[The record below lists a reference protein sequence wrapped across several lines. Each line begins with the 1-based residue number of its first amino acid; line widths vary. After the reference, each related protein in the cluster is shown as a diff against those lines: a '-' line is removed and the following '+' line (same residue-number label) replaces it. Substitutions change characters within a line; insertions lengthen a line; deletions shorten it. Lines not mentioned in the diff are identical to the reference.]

1 MIDRYLLRYV
11 LAVIDHGNFTRAAEA
26 CNVTQSTLSIGIGK
40 LESMLGQR
48 LFRRTSRR
56 VDLTPEG
63 VRFAAHAREIEAAFQ
78 RAEQSMDAGSPQ
90 RVLRLGVLSTLPAD
104 LVARLAVRLG
114 QDSGAQVELIEGRA
128 RDLRERLQ
136 TGRID
141 LALTLDQGG
150 GISSVPVHEES
161 YAMALPPTHPLASA
175 GQIEAVDLAD
185 NVMLVRRHCEVLAQ
199 TSQFFTARGVRPF
212 FAART
217 TRDDQA
223 LAYVASGLGVTL
235 MPACFRH
242 PGVVM
247 VPLAGFDL
255 TRTIAV
261 EAMRESAD
269 QALCATLARKGF
281 ADIMG
286 W

>member
-63 VRFAAHAREIEAAFQ
+63 VRFAMHAREIEAAFQ
-78 RAEQSMDAGSPQ
+78 RAEQAAGDASPG

-114 QDSGAQVELIEGRA
+114 QESGAQVELIEGRA

-150 GISSVPVHEES
+150 GIASAPVHQEG
-161 YAMALPPTHPLASA
+161 YRMALPPTHPLANA
-175 GQIEAVDLAD
+175 GEIDAVDLAD

-235 MPACFRH
+235 MPACFH
-242 PGVVM
+242 HAGVVM
-247 VPLAGFDL
+247 VTLAGFDL

-261 EAMRESAD
+261 EAMQEGED
-269 QALCATLARKGF
+269 QALCARLAREGF
-281 ADIMG
+281 ADMTG

>member
-63 VRFAAHAREIEAAFQ
+63 VRFARHAREIEAAFQ
-78 RAEQSMDAGSPQ
+78 RAEQPVGNGMPG

-104 LVARLAVRLG
+104 LAARIAVRLG
-114 QDSGAQVELIEGRA
+114 QDSGRPVELVEGRA

-141 LALTLDQGG
+141 LSLTLDQGG
-150 GISSVPVHEES
+150 TVASEKVHMEG
-161 YAMALPPTHPLASA
+161 YAMALAAAHPLAGTSEV
-175 GQIEAVDLAD
+175 EANDLAD

-217 TRDDQA
+217 TRDDSA
-223 LAYVASGLGVTL
+223 LAYVAAGLGITL

-247 VPLAGFDL
+247 VPLTGFDL

-261 EAMRESAD
+261 EAMQASED
-269 QALCATLARKGF
+269 QALCARLAREGF
-281 ADIMG
+281 ADRAG